1 MKKHIL
7 FLFVL
12 TISFNSCKKMKEA
25 GDTIANITLY
35 DRNNDLLSGWK
46 VYAFTDEHLRLY
58 GSDRTFADKTVV
70 TDSNG
75 VAKFILNDIQGLFS
89 NGTRQETL
97 HFYVYY
103 TIGTGSTVYTCH
115 VSITFEEGDTKSG
128 TITLN

>member
-7 FLFVL
+7 LLLIL
-12 TISFNSCKKMKEA
+12 TLSLNSCIKRDDK

-35 DRNNDLLSGWK
+35 NNNNNLLSGWK

-103 TIGTGSTVYTCH
+103 TIGTSSTVYTSH
-115 VSITFEEGDTKSG
+115 VSITFEEGDMKSG
-128 TITLN
+128 TITLH

>member
-1 MKKHIL
+1 MKKYIL
-7 FLFVL
+7 LLFVL
-12 TISFNSCKKMKEA
+12 TISFTSCKKINGV

-35 DRNNDLLSGWK
+35 NSNNHLLSGWK

-75 VAKFILNDIQGLFS
+75 VAKFILDDIQGLFS

-103 TIGTGSTVYTCH
+103 TIGTGSTVYTSH

>member
-1 MKKHIL
+1 MKKHLLLLLIFTL
-7 FLFVL
+7 SL
-12 TISFNSCKKMKEA
+12 SSCKKMKEA

-35 DRNNDLLSGWK
+35 DRNNHLLSGWK
-46 VYAFTDEHLRLY
+46 VYAFTDGHLRLY
-58 GSDRTFADKTVV
+58 GADRTFADKTVV

-103 TIGTGSTVYTCH
+103 TIGTDSTVYTSH

>member
-1 MKKHIL
+1 MKKYIL

-103 TIGTGSTVYTCH
+103 TIGTGSTVYTSH